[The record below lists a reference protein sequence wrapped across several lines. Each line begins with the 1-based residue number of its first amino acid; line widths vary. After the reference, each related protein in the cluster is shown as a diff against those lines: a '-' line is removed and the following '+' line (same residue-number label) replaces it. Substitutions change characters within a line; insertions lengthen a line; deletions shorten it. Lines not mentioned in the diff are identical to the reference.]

1 MVEPESSTTS
11 QASEEAP
18 GAGTRL
24 AKPELVKKMQGL
36 FNKYEGDR
44 KHLVL
49 IRDALNAERILS
61 PNGKVW
67 QTHTVRDFLKKNVKG
82 VKPSSKEKP
91 TSEKPARKR
100 KEAAEEAAEPTPSLQ
115 PQKTLL
121 LDDYRPRFRK
131 DIKRDQESIRLSV
144 ELVNRAKQRLRN
156 DVPRSGETIREL
168 IELLLWHYLDRPEE
182 FLWMHQGKKW

>member
-1 MVEPESSTTS
+1 MVEPESSTES

-18 GAGTRL
+18 GSGTRL
-24 AKPELVKKMQGL
+24 AKPELIKKMQGL
-36 FNKYEGDR
+36 FNKHEGNR

-49 IRDALNAERILS
+49 IRDALNAEGVLS

-82 VKPSSKEKP
+82 VKPSSKEP
-91 TSEKPARKR
+91 TPEKPVRKR
-100 KEAAEEAAEPTPSLQ
+100 KEAAEKVAQPTSSLH

-182 FLWMHQGKKW
+182 FLWMHQGEKW